1 LIITTGRLIF
11 KSTGAGIW
19 GKLSSVPAVLTFK
32 DPPGS
37 TMLTL
42 YEERSSAEPIYEEL
56 KHSQVS
62 GGYTDPRLLAIL
74 EGYSESGTQSSRDN
88 YKYREYIED
97 GQTMYKITE
106 TQELL

>member
-1 LIITTGRLIF
+1 
-11 KSTGAGIW
+11 
-19 GKLSSVPAVLTFK
+19 
-32 DPPGS
+32 
-37 TMLTL
+37 
-42 YEERSSAEPIYEEL
+42 
-56 KHSQVS
+56 VS

-106 TQELL
+106 TTRVTIRVNPHNVRLYTHPNMPDGKYVVRAYIDNINLAQSKMSTKSLEN